1 MRLRVAV
8 CDSQPDTLSR
18 MERFLVDTKL
28 VSCVTCYNNV
38 RELRDELNEG
48 KEIDLLILDI
58 DHAFDK
64 TVAEDEGKNG
74 IDFACELGQ
83 KYPFLQIIYMAEQ
96 DVEYAQT
103 IFLRP
108 VQPAGFLIKPVKMD
122 YVYQLLLLAIERQK
136 NDSQERLVVQSKT
149 RQVFYSWEIRYLE
162 SEGHVTKI
170 HMANGKI
177 YECKDKISELE
188 QKAGKEFVRCHQSF
202 LVNLRY
208 VACLGKENSSDKKK
222 EKGKKT
228 KQEVPKET
236 SNDASKEDGT
246 KTQRDVLVLEN
257 GEMIGISKR
266 WCGETK
272 RRFEEYLGIAEDKE
286 EIVENEGPFLDK
298 KRRQL

>member
-28 VSCVTCYNNV
+28 VSCVTCCNNI

-58 DHAFDK
+58 AHVFDEHI
-64 TVAEDEGKNG
+64 AEEDKGKNG
-74 IDFACELGQ
+74 IDVACELGQ

-108 VQPAGFLIKPVKMD
+108 VQLAGFLIKPVKMD
-122 YVYQLLLLAIERQK
+122 YVYKLLLLAIERQK
-136 NDSQERLVVQSKT
+136 NNSQERLVVQGKL
-149 RQVFYSWEIRYLE
+149 RHIFCNWEILYLE
-162 SEGHVTKI
+162 SKGHITEI
-170 HMANGKI
+170 HTASGKV

-188 QKAGKEFVRCHQSF
+188 QRAGKEFVRCHQSF

-208 VACLGKENSSDKKK
+208 VEGLGKEKRK
-222 EKGKKT
+222 EKRKGK
-228 KQEVPKET
+228 PKEVQQGG
-236 SNDASKEDGT
+236 SKENGS

-257 GEMIGISKR
+257 GETIAVSKR
-266 WCGETK
+266 WYGETK
-272 RRFEEYLGIAEDKE
+272 KRYTEYFGER
-286 EIVENEGPFLDK
+286 ENDFIRKD
-298 KRRQL
+298 Q

>member
-8 CDSQPDTLSR
+8 CDSQPDALSR

-58 DHAFDK
+58 DHVFDEHI
-64 TVAEDEGKNG
+64 AEEDKGKNG
-74 IDFACELGQ
+74 IDVACELGQ

-122 YVYQLLLLAIERQK
+122 YVYKLLLLAIERQK
-136 NDSQERLVVQSKT
+136 NESQERLVVQSKI

-162 SEGHVTKI
+162 SEGHITKI
-170 HMANGKI
+170 HMENGKI

-208 VACLGKENSSDKKK
+208 VACLGKENSNEKKK
-222 EKGKKT
+222 GKGKKT
-228 KQEVPKET
+228 NKRFPKRLQT
-236 SNDASKEDGT
+236 MHQKRMGP
-246 KTQRDVLVLEN
+246 KPR
-257 GEMIGISKR
+257 EMC
-266 WCGETK
+266 WCWRMG
-272 RRFEEYLGIAEDKE
+272 R
-286 EIVENEGPFLDK
+286 
-298 KRRQL
+298 

>member
-8 CDSQPDTLSR
+8 CDSQPDTLSS

-58 DHAFDK
+58 DHVFDEHI
-64 TVAEDEGKNG
+64 AEEDKGKNG
-74 IDFACELGQ
+74 IDVACELGQ

-96 DVEYAQT
+96 NAEYAQT

-136 NDSQERLVVQSKT
+136 NESQERLVVQGKMRHT
-149 RQVFYSWEIRYLE
+149 FCNWEILYLE
-162 SEGHVTKI
+162 SKGHITEI
-170 HMANGKI
+170 HTANGNV

-188 QKAGKEFVRCHQSF
+188 QRAGKEFVRCHQSF

-208 VACLGKENSSDKKK
+208 VEGLGKEKRK
-222 EKGKKT
+222 EKRKGK
-228 KQEVPKET
+228 PKEVQQGG
-236 SNDASKEDGT
+236 SKENGS
-246 KTQRDVLVLEN
+246 KAQRDVLVLEN
-257 GEMIGISKR
+257 GETIAVSKR
-266 WCGETK
+266 WYGETK
-272 RRFEEYLGIAEDKE
+272 RRLREYFGGKE
-286 EIVENEGPFLDK
+286 
-298 KRRQL
+298 

>member
-8 CDSQPDTLSR
+8 CDSQPDTLSC

-28 VSCVTCYNNV
+28 VSCVTCYNNIK
-38 RELRDELNEG
+38 ELREELNEG
-48 KEIDLLILDI
+48 KEVDLLILDI

-103 IFLRP
+103 IFLSP
-108 VQPAGFLIKPVKMD
+108 VQPAGFLIKPVKTD
-122 YVYQLLLLAIERQK
+122 YVCKLLLLAIERMK
-136 NDSQERLVVQSKT
+136 NNSQERLIVQGKLRHT
-149 RQVFYSWEIRYLE
+149 FCNWEILYLE
-162 SEGHVTKI
+162 SKGHTTEI
-170 HMANGKI
+170 HTASGKV

-188 QKAGKEFVRCHQSF
+188 QRAGKEFVRCHQSF

-208 VACLGKENSSDKKK
+208 VEGLGKEKRKREPRESPTESR
-222 EKGKKT
+222 
-228 KQEVPKET
+228 
-236 SNDASKEDGT
+236 A

-257 GEMIGISKR
+257 GEKIAVSKR
-266 WCGETK
+266 WYGGTKIRLAEYFGENRK
-272 RRFEEYLGIAEDKE
+272 Y
-286 EIVENEGPFLDK
+286 NN
-298 KRRQL
+298 

>member
-18 MERFLVDTKL
+18 MKRFLVDTKL

-58 DHAFDK
+58 DHAFDEHI
-64 TVAEDEGKNG
+64 AEEDKGKNG
-74 IDFACELGQ
+74 IDVACELGQ
-83 KYPFLQIIYMAEQ
+83 KYPFLQIIYMEEQ
-96 DVEYAQT
+96 DVEYAQA
-103 IFLRP
+103 IFLSP
-108 VQPAGFLIKPVKMD
+108 VQPAGFLIKPVKTD
-122 YVYQLLLLAIERQK
+122 YVYKLLLLAIERQK
-136 NDSQERLVVQSKT
+136 NESQERLVVQSKN
-149 RQVFYSWEIRYLE
+149 RQVFYNWEIRYLE
-162 SEGHVTKI
+162 SKGHVTKI

-222 EKGKKT
+222 EKWKKV

-272 RRFEEYLGIAEDKE
+272 RRFEEYFGNGE
-286 EIVENEGPFLDK
+286 
-298 KRRQL
+298 R

>member
-8 CDSQPDTLSR
+8 CDSQPDALSR
-18 MERFLVDTKL
+18 MKRFLVDTKL

-108 VQPAGFLIKPVKMD
+108 VQPAGFLIKP
-122 YVYQLLLLAIERQK
+122 
-136 NDSQERLVVQSKT
+136 VVQSKT

>member
-8 CDSQPDTLSR
+8 CDSQPDALSR

-28 VSCVTCYNNV
+28 VSCVTCYNNI

-96 DVEYAQT
+96 DAEYAQT
-103 IFLRP
+103 IFLSP

-122 YVYQLLLLAIERQK
+122 YVYKLLLLAIERLK
-136 NDSQERLVVQSKT
+136 NESQERLVVQGKL
-149 RQVFYSWEIRYLE
+149 RHIFCNWEILYME
-162 SEGHVTKI
+162 SKGHITEI
-170 HMANGKI
+170 HMASGKV

-188 QKAGKEFVRCHQSF
+188 QRAGKEFVRCHQSF

-208 VACLGKENSSDKKK
+208 VEGFGKEKRKREPRES
-222 EKGKKT
+222 
-228 KQEVPKET
+228 PKE
-236 SNDASKEDGT
+236 SGS

-257 GEMIGISKR
+257 GEKIAVSKR
-266 WCGETK
+266 WYGGTKIRLAEYFGENRK
-272 RRFEEYLGIAEDKE
+272 Y
-286 EIVENEGPFLDK
+286 NN
-298 KRRQL
+298 

>member
-48 KEIDLLILDI
+48 KEVDLLILDI

-64 TVAEDEGKNG
+64 TVAEDKEKNG

-136 NDSQERLVVQSKT
+136 NESQERLVVQSKI
-149 RQVFYSWEIRYLE
+149 RQVFRVWEILYLE
-162 SEGHVTKI
+162 SKGHITEI
-170 HMANGKI
+170 HTASGKV

-188 QKAGKEFVRCHQSF
+188 QRAGKEFVRCHQSF

-208 VACLGKENSSDKKK
+208 VEGLGKEKRKRKPKD
-222 EKGKKT
+222 GQ
-228 KQEVPKET
+228 QEVPKE
-236 SNDASKEDGT
+236 NGSKI
-246 KTQRDVLVLEN
+246 QRDVLILEN
-257 GEMIGISKR
+257 GEMIAVSKR
-266 WCGETK
+266 WYGKTK
-272 RRFEEYLGIAEDKE
+272 RRYTEYFGER
-286 EIVENEGPFLDK
+286 ENDFIRKD
-298 KRRQL
+298 Q

>member
-48 KEIDLLILDI
+48 KEVDLLILDI

-64 TVAEDEGKNG
+64 TVAEDKEKNG

-136 NDSQERLVVQSKT
+136 NESQERLVVQSKI
-149 RQVFYSWEIRYLE
+149 RQVFRVWEILYLE
-162 SEGHVTKI
+162 SKGHITEI
-170 HMANGKI
+170 HTASGKV

-188 QKAGKEFVRCHQSF
+188 QRAGKEFVRCHQSF

-208 VACLGKENSSDKKK
+208 VEGLGKEKRKRKPKD
-222 EKGKKT
+222 GQ
-228 KQEVPKET
+228 QEVPKE
-236 SNDASKEDGT
+236 NGSKI
-246 KTQRDVLVLEN
+246 QRDVLILEN
-257 GEMIGISKR
+257 GETIAVSKR
-266 WCGETK
+266 WYGKTK
-272 RRFEEYLGIAEDKE
+272 RRYTEYFGER
-286 EIVENEGPFLDK
+286 ENDFIRKD
-298 KRRQL
+298 Q